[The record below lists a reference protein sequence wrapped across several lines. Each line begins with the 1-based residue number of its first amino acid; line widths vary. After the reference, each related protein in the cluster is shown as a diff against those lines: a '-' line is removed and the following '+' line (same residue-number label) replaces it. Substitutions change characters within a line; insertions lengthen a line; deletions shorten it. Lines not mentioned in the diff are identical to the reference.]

1 MVGSAIALL
10 AAQPAWAQA
19 TQVTGV
25 QLNPANGGVNLVL
38 QTQDGDRPQVFT
50 VSRGNALI
58 ADVVNTQLRLP
69 EGNGFLQNNPAPGI
83 SSVVVNQ
90 LDENSVRI
98 TVNGE
103 AGAPVGQ
110 IGQSDAGVMLSFLP
124 SSGAAPA
131 AAVPP
136 VGPPAP
142 AALPEATI
150 AQAPAPAPA
159 PAIPP
164 QVPAP
169 DVLVPNPGIS
179 IDGVP
184 IPAPL
189 STGAIAPPLQSRA
202 IAPPLGDIAVSNV
215 DATSESID
223 LGTGELVPRLVL
235 RDAPVRDVLSLLA
248 RAAGLNVAY
257 ISPTVGQEGAAGD
270 VDPVTGEAGPGGETR
285 ISLDIENEPVQNVFN
300 YVLRISGLEANRQGR
315 TIFVGP
321 RLPDAARNVIARSL
335 RLNQVSVNDAAN
347 ILTAQGAETQIP
359 FTRVEIQSFGEGA
372 AARTV
377 EVRTPEI
384 LALRAQPGNGPLLL
398 QGLSVT
404 TDTRLNTIT
413 LIGSPRRVEIAS
425 EILAQL
431 DLRQRQVA
439 VNVRIVDVNLLATE
453 DFGTSFSFGV
463 GDSFFTSDGGAA
475 SFNFGGTRPPN
486 QNEIAG
492 SPLSP
497 PVITN
502 PFTGE
507 PFLDPEQRLNIPGGG
522 GGFIDENGNFT
533 PTDATFLR
541 PIQPFGE
548 DGDPLNPG
556 ITEFDLGTPTVRT
569 RDPETGRITV
579 SPGTASEITSALP
592 SLFRFP
598 TRFLA
603 SLQAQI
609 ISGNA
614 KILTDPTV
622 VVQEGQRARVQ
633 LTQQVPINITTE
645 FDDETGRATTEL
657 ELADAGVIL
666 DVLVERIDDNGF
678 VTLSLRPEVSA
689 IADTRI
695 FLDTEI
701 NLLSQRILDSGR
713 LRIRDGQTLILS
725 GIIQER
731 DQTTVTKVPIL
742 GDIPLLGALFRSTNR
757 ENQRNEVI
765 VLLTP
770 QILDDSDRAVFGYSY
785 TPGRETQQILD
796 STAQP
801 AKRIDRGMHLEFAG
815 HSPSL
820 DESLGGDRGD
830 RNCRQPQHQR

>member
-1 MVGSAIALL
+1 VKRHLGLKSLLGGGAIVLL
-10 AAQPAWAQA
+10 GTQPGWAQA

-25 QLNPANGGVNLVL
+25 RLSQTDRGVDVVL

-69 EGNGFLQNNPAPGI
+69 EGNGFLQNNPTPGI

-90 LDENSVRI
+90 LDGNSVRV

-110 IGQSDAGVMLSFLP
+110 INQTDAGVVLSFATGANQSAAQAATGAVPPAGPPLP
-124 SSGAAPA
+124 NVAPA
-131 AAVPP
+131 A
-136 VGPPAP
+136 PPAP
-142 AALPEATI
+142 QPV
-150 AQAPAPAPA
+150 AQAQPAP
-159 PAIPP
+159 P
-164 QVPAP
+164 QPQLVPAP
-169 DVLVPNPGIS
+169 NVLVPNPGIS
-179 IDGVP
+179 VDGVP
-184 IPAPL
+184 VPAPL
-189 STGAIAPPLQSRA
+189 STGTYAPPLQSRA

-223 LGTGELVPRLVL
+223 LGSGELVPRLVL

-257 ISPTVGQEGAAGD
+257 ISPTVGQDGAAPTDTPQPGAEGGTGGD
-270 VDPVTGEAGPGGETR
+270 TR

-315 TIFVGP
+315 TVFVGP
-321 RLPDAARNVIARSL
+321 RLPDAARNVVARSL

-347 ILTAQGAETQIP
+347 VLTAQGAETQIP

-384 LALRAQPGNGPLLL
+384 LALRAQQGNGPLLL

-413 LIGSPRRVEIAS
+413 LIGTPRRVEIAS
-425 EILAQL
+425 EILSQL

-439 VNVRIVDVNLLATE
+439 VNVRIVDVNLIATE
-453 DFGTSFSFGV
+453 DFGTSFSFGI
-463 GDSFFTSDGGAA
+463 GDDSFFTSDGGAA
-475 SFNFGGTRPPN
+475 SFNFGGVNPPSRN
-486 QNEIAG
+486 DIAR
-492 SPLSP
+492 SRLSP
-497 PVITN
+497 PVTEA
-502 PFTGE
+502 PFPETDDE
-507 PFLDPEQRLNIPGGG
+507 LAPFLDPNA
-522 GGFIDENGNFT
+522 
-533 PTDATFLR
+533 DA
-541 PIQPFGE
+541 PFGPGNPARPPFGTT
-548 DGDPLNPG
+548 DNPLLPG
-556 ITEFDLGTPTVRT
+556 VTERTSEGGQIRTEFG
-569 RDPETGRITV
+569 
-579 SPGTASEITSALP
+579 LP
-592 SLFRFP
+592 QLFQYP

-609 ISGNA
+609 VSGNA

-633 LTQQVPINITTE
+633 LTQQVPVNIITT
-645 FDDETGRATTEL
+645 FDDETGRSTTEL

-678 VTLSLRPEVSA
+678 VTLSLTPEVSA
-689 IADTRI
+689 PAENREFQDTTI
-695 FLDTEI
+695 T
-701 NLLSQRILDSGR
+701 LLSQRRLESGR

-731 DQTTVTKVPIL
+731 DQTTVSKIPIL

-757 ENQRNEVI
+757 QNTRNEVI

-770 QILDDSDRAVFGYSY
+770 QILNDSDRATFGYRY
-785 TPGRETQQILD
+785 TPGQETQQILE
-796 STAQP
+796 
-801 AKRIDRGMHLEFAG
+801 RGTT
-815 HSPSL
+815 
-820 DESLGGDRGD
+820 R
-830 RNCRQPQHQR
+830 

>member
-1 MVGSAIALL
+1 MKRLGFQSMVGGAIALF

-25 QLNPANGGVNLVL
+25 QLSPANGGVNLVL

-110 IGQSDAGVMLSFLP
+110 IGQSDTGVVLSLLP
-124 SSGAAPA
+124 SSAAAPSA
-131 AAVPP
+131 ALPP

-142 AALPEATI
+142 APAALPEAAI
-150 AQAPAPAPA
+150 AQAPAQAQAQA

-189 STGAIAPPLQSRA
+189 NTGAIAPPLQSRA

-215 DATSESID
+215 DASSEAID

-257 ISPTVGQEGAAGD
+257 ISPTTGQDGA
-270 VDPVTGEAGPGGETR
+270 VDPAQAGAEGQGGDTR

-359 FTRVEIQSFGEGA
+359 ITRVEIQTIGEGP

-377 EVRTPEI
+377 ELRTPDI
-384 LALRAQPGNGPLLL
+384 LNLRATQGNAPLLL

-413 LIGSPRRVEIAS
+413 LIGTPRRVEIAS

-463 GDSFFTSDGGAA
+463 GEGFFTSDGGAA
-475 SFNFGGTRPPN
+475 SFNFGGVNPPS
-486 QNEIAG
+486 QADVTG
-492 SPLSP
+492 SRLSP
-497 PVITN
+497 PITAT
-502 PFTGE
+502 PFPPGVDDPG
-507 PFLDPEQRLNIPGGG
+507 PFLDPN
-522 GGFIDENGNFT
+522 D
-533 PTDATFLR
+533 DAAFSDPDAAAR
-541 PIQPFGE
+541 PPFGTE
-548 DGDPLNPG
+548 DNPFLPG
-556 ITEFDLGTPTVRT
+556 ITEQQEGQVTFG
-569 RDPETGRITV
+569 
-579 SPGTASEITSALP
+579 LP
-592 SLFRFP
+592 QLFRYP

-603 SLQAQI
+603 SLQAQVV
-609 ISGNA
+609 SGNA
-614 KILTDPTV
+614 KILTDPS
-622 VVQEGQRARVQ
+622 
-633 LTQQVPINITTE
+633 
-645 FDDETGRATTEL
+645 
-657 ELADAGVIL
+657 
-666 DVLVERIDDNGF
+666 
-678 VTLSLRPEVSA
+678 TLR
-689 IADTRI
+689 
-695 FLDTEI
+695 
-701 NLLSQRILDSGR
+701 
-713 LRIRDGQTLILS
+713 
-725 GIIQER
+725 
-731 DQTTVTKVPIL
+731 
-742 GDIPLLGALFRSTNR
+742 
-757 ENQRNEVI
+757 
-765 VLLTP
+765 
-770 QILDDSDRAVFGYSY
+770 
-785 TPGRETQQILD
+785 
-796 STAQP
+796 
-801 AKRIDRGMHLEFAG
+801 
-815 HSPSL
+815 
-820 DESLGGDRGD
+820 
-830 RNCRQPQHQR
+830 

>member
-1 MVGSAIALL
+1 MVGSAIALF

-25 QLNPANGGVNLVL
+25 QLSPANGGVNLVL

-69 EGNGFLQNNPAPGI
+69 QGNGFLQNNPAPGI

-110 IGQSDAGVMLSFLP
+110 IGQSDAGVVLSLLP
-124 SSGAAPA
+124 SSGAAAPS

-150 AQAPAPAPA
+150 AQAPPPAQAPA

-189 STGAIAPPLQSRA
+189 NTGAYTPPLQSRA

-215 DATSESID
+215 DASSEAID

-257 ISPTVGQEGAAGD
+257 ISPTVGQDAAGGVIDPAQAGAAGQ
-270 VDPVTGEAGPGGETR
+270 GGDTR

-347 ILTAQGAETQIP
+347 VLTAQGAETQIP
-359 FTRVEIQSFGEGA
+359 ITRVEIQTVGEGA
-372 AARTV
+372 AARTI
-377 EVRTPEI
+377 ELRTPEI
-384 LALRAQPGNGPLLL
+384 LNLRATQGNAPLLL

-413 LIGSPRRVEIAS
+413 LIGTPRRVELAS

-463 GDSFFTSDGGAA
+463 GDGFFTSDGGAA
-475 SFNFGGTRPPN
+475 SFNFGGVNPPS
-486 QNEIAG
+486 QADVTG
-492 SPLSP
+492 SRLSP
-497 PVITN
+497 PITATPFPPGVDDVEPFIDPNDDAAFSDPDSQARPPFGTEDN
-502 PFTGE
+502 PF
-507 PFLDPEQRLNIPGGG
+507 L
-522 GGFIDENGNFT
+522 
-533 PTDATFLR
+533 
-541 PIQPFGE
+541 
-548 DGDPLNPG
+548 PG
-556 ITEFDLGTPTVRT
+556 ITEQQEGQTTFG
-569 RDPETGRITV
+569 
-579 SPGTASEITSALP
+579 LP
-592 SLFRFP
+592 QLFRYP

-622 VVQEGQRARVQ
+622 VVQEGQEAVVR
-633 LTQQVPINITTE
+633 LTQQVPINIITT

-657 ELADAGVIL
+657 ALDEAGVRL
-666 DVLVERIDDNGF
+666 SVRVDRIDDNGF
-678 VTLSLRPEVSA
+678 VTLTLIPRVTS
-689 IADTRI
+689 IADTRE
-695 FLDTEI
+695 FQDTQI
-701 NLLSQRILDSGR
+701 NLLAVRELNSGR
-713 LRIRDGQTLILS
+713 IRVRDGQTLILS

-731 DQTTVTKVPIL
+731 DQTTVTKIPIL
-742 GDIPLLGALFRSTNR
+742 GDIPLLGALFRSTER

-765 VLLTP
+765 ILLTP

-796 STAQP
+796 
-801 AKRIDRGMHLEFAG
+801 RGTT
-815 HSPSL
+815 
-820 DESLGGDRGD
+820 RG
-830 RNCRQPQHQR
+830 Q

>member
-1 MVGSAIALL
+1 MKRLGLQSMVGSAIALL

-110 IGQSDAGVMLSFLP
+110 IGQSDAGVMLSVLP

-131 AAVPP
+131 AAAPP

-142 AALPEATI
+142 APAALPEAAI
-150 AQAPAPAPA
+150 AQAPAPAPAPA

-257 ISPTVGQEGAAGD
+257 ISPTVGQDGAAAGA
-270 VDPVTGEAGPGGETR
+270 VDPATGEAAAGGETR

-321 RLPDAARNVIARSL
+321 RLPDAARNVVARSL

-413 LIGSPRRVEIAS
+413 LIGTPRRVEIAS

-475 SFNFGGTRPPN
+475 SFNFGGVNPPSRQDFDN
-486 QNEIAG
+486 
-492 SPLSP
+492 SRLSP
-497 PVITN
+497 PVTAA
-502 PFTGE
+502 PFPPGIDDLGPFVE
-507 PFLDPEQRLNIPGGG
+507 PIPGTPFSNPELTPARPPFGTEDNPLLPG
-522 GGFIDENGNFT
+522 TTEITREEGGFRRE
-533 PTDATFLR
+533 
-541 PIQPFGE
+541 FG
-548 DGDPLNPG
+548 
-556 ITEFDLGTPTVRT
+556 
-569 RDPETGRITV
+569 
-579 SPGTASEITSALP
+579 LP
-592 SLFRFP
+592 QLFRYP

-609 ISGNA
+609 VSGNA
-614 KILTDPTV
+614 KILTDPTI

-633 LTQQVPINITTE
+633 LTQQVPVNIVTT
-645 FDDETGRATTEL
+645 FDDETGRATTQL
-657 ELADAGVIL
+657 QLADAGVIL

-678 VTLSLRPEVSA
+678 VTLSLTPEVSS
-689 IADTRI
+689 IADARE
-695 FLDTEI
+695 FQDTEI
-701 NLLSQRILDSGR
+701 NLLSQRRLDSGR

-731 DQTTVTKVPIL
+731 DQTTVSKIPIL
-742 GDIPLLGALFRSTNR
+742 GDIPILGALFRSTER

-785 TPGRETQQILD
+785 TPGQETQQILD
-796 STAQP
+796 
-801 AKRIDRGMHLEFAG
+801 RGTT
-815 HSPSL
+815 
-820 DESLGGDRGD
+820 R
-830 RNCRQPQHQR
+830 